1 MMVSI
6 TLGYKGFDAIPE
18 APYAYTA
25 YVFMI
30 TVTVLI
36 LCGDLGLTL
45 ICAVAH
51 TMIFLTKFR
60 TKFIMIIQ
68 EEDPEAIVNR
78 NFTFTLLF
86 FLALVIANASLVRT
100 LNKRTM
106 ELFRVKRDLENALDQ
121 QKTFIFSF
129 SHELRNTLNSLLGNW
144 QLVLQR
150 AEGFSMKAVEKIS
163 TAKVCGVVLLHNIN
177 NVLDTGKHDIGKSEV
192 NPIPTQLCEL
202 FQRTWSIY
210 SELLRQKKLKS
221 SLRIEKDN
229 LW

>member
-68 EEDPEAIVNR
+68 EEDPEAIVN
-78 NFTFTLLF
+78 LF
-86 FLALVIANASLVRT
+86 IVAQLIYGKLH
-100 LNKRTM
+100 K
-106 ELFRVKRDLENALDQ
+106 K
-121 QKTFIFSF
+121 KPSF
-129 SHELRNTLNSLLGNW
+129 SVQNFLI
-144 QLVLQR
+144 LQ
-150 AEGFSMKAVEKIS
+150 
-163 TAKVCGVVLLHNIN
+163 T
-177 NVLDTGKHDIGKSEV
+177 
-192 NPIPTQLCEL
+192 
-202 FQRTWSIY
+202 
-210 SELLRQKKLKS
+210 KKT
-221 SLRIEKDN
+221 
-229 LW
+229 